1 MRVLFCLCRVARFLV
16 LAWSLGFF
24 DWRYTP
30 LGRAVSRGDV
40 DAVRYLLHEGANVH
54 VSSVLGPVG
63 LLGFKSPLFTSALLN
78 HAHITLELLLAGT
91 DPIVGMQLGPFGCM
105 AEWSPLYIA
114 TLKDHPLCVARL
126 LDAGADAERGV
137 TYLYFLHDTPLE
149 AAMRYDRAVLVRLL
163 DFFTSPAIL
172 LQAHA
177 RAEAMANYGPHSNRT
192 WGLWA
197 MAGERWE

>member
-1 MRVLFCLCRVARFLV
+1 MLRRRFLV

-78 HAHITLELLLAGT
+78 HAHITLELLLAGA

-114 TLKDHPLCVARL
+114 TLKDHLLCVARL

-163 DFFTSPAIL
+163 DFFVHVSRYSSTSSRTSGGDGELWPA
-172 LQAHA
+172 QQP
-177 RAEAMANYGPHSNRT
+177 NVGPMGDGR
-192 WGLWA
+192 
-197 MAGERWE
+197 